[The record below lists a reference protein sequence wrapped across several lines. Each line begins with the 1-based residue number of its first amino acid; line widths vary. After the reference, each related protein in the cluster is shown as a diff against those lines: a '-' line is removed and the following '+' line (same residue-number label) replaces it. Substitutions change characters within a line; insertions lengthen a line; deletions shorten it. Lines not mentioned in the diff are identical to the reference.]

1 MISFV
6 PASGGDFIWDRQ
18 GDDVFRGQGGQDRI
32 QGYGGRDHIYG
43 GAGNDPCL
51 NTFDGKRGDVIRGN
65 GGFDRYFNDARD
77 FAAGVERRLAFSCEL
92 NS

>member
-1 MISFV
+1 MSSE
-6 PASGGDFIWDRQ
+6 ARAGRTG
-18 GDDVFRGQGGQDRI
+18 I
-32 QGYGGRDHIYG
+32 QGYGGRDRIYG

-92 NS
+92 SS